1 MTLQLKIGRPTLWF
15 GLGAAACLLTVAFM
29 TWAFLGYTQD
39 DVYITYTYSRNLAE
53 GNGLVFNPGEY
64 IQGTTTPLWALSMAG
79 VYIFTPDL
87 QTAGN
92 VLCGLLLLLTLFITY
107 HLTINTLSL
116 PARLLL
122 LCGIAS
128 APLFYL
134 AYGMET
140 MLYCA
145 VLAAAFLA
153 WRRGQIHLAFVL
165 AGVLTWTRADGI
177 VLAGAFGISLLTK
190 VIADSRQPT
199 ADSRQ
204 PTADS
209 RQPTADSRQP
219 TADSRQPTA
228 DSRDC
233 CVCSL
238 ALPVSI

>member
-15 GLGAAACLLTVAFM
+15 GLGAAACLLAVAFM

-53 GNGLVFNPGEY
+53 GHGLVFNPGEY
-64 IQGTTTPLWALSMAG
+64 VQGTTTPLWALTMAG
-79 VYIFTPDL
+79 VYKLTPDL
-87 QTAGN
+87 QAAGN
-92 VLCGLLLLLTLFITY
+92 VLCGLLLLVTLFMTY
-107 HLTINTLSL
+107 HLTANALSL
-116 PARLLL
+116 PARFLL

-145 VLAAAFLA
+145 VLAAAFVA
-153 WRRGQIHLAFVL
+153 WSRNRYHLAFAL
-165 AGVLTWTRADGI
+165 AGVLTWTRADGV
-177 VLAGAFGISLLTK
+177 VLAGTFGLCLLAK
-190 VIADSRQPT
+190 A
-199 ADSRQ
+199 
-204 PTADS
+204 
-209 RQPTADSRQP
+209 TADSRQP

-233 CVCSL
+233 CVCCL
-238 ALPVSI
+238 AVPVSI